1 MYKSILKKDLKRKKI
16 MNIILLMFIT
26 ISVVFVSSSTANI
39 FAVTNSLD
47 TYFDKAGVPDYLVIE
62 RDKGEGPHTD
72 YYIKDLECIESYSS
86 EDIIY
91 VSNIKF
97 NNKNVD
103 KNDVAIMSNID
114 SKIGRFY
121 NENDEEITS
130 VKGDEVYF
138 RKNTMEQ
145 MGAKVG
151 EKITLVVGEIQKE
164 FTIKGVLKD
173 AVFGGSLMGTP
184 RFIVSDEAF
193 KYFENSKSISKDSG
207 KIFFINTTDKDK
219 VTKSISEC
227 THLVFDADKS
237 MIKLSYLMEIILAA
251 ILTVVSL
258 CLIAIALVILKFTIS
273 FTLSEEYREI
283 GIMKAIGIHNT
294 KIRGLYMVKYLAIAI
309 IGMVV
314 GYLISIPF
322 AQMML
327 SQASVNIIISSS
339 GNFILSM
346 LASLL
351 LVGIV
356 MLFSFRCTKKVNKF
370 SPVDAIRNGSTGE
383 RYRKK
388 GFLKLYKTKS
398 RPILFMSINDIFS
411 DIKKFGIMFVTF
423 LIGILLI
430 TVVTNTTYT
439 LQNPKIVS
447 LFSQQECDAY
457 ISPSNGMMN
466 NDYCITGGKDKM
478 ARDMAY
484 IEQKL
489 ASRDMKVKVFV
500 ELAFKLNVVN
510 KNNDSYSVRCYQGVN
525 TDINDYEYLEG
536 SAPINKNE
544 ISITKITAD
553 KFGVRIGDTLTVE
566 MDNVKKDY
574 IITSYFQT
582 MNNIGEGI
590 RFNDRENIDYAY
602 LAGIF
607 DFEIKYLDDLS
618 NDEKANRN
626 GEINELLP
634 DYKVIEPQKQVA
646 NYLGGITDNLESIRN
661 FVVIIVVLINVL
673 VSILMAK
680 SFITKERGQIAMLKA
695 IGFKD
700 SSIIMWQVIRIG
712 IVDFL
717 AIVFGVLLT
726 NPVSQITTGLIFK
739 MMGAESIV
747 FVNDVINA
755 YIIFPLIVL
764 IVTIISVIFT
774 ALSIRNIKTSEIN
787 SIE

>member
-1 MYKSILKKDLKRKKI
+1 M
-16 MNIILLMFIT
+16 
-26 ISVVFVSSSTANI
+26 
-39 FAVTNSLD
+39 
-47 TYFDKAGVPDYLVIE
+47 
-62 RDKGEGPHTD
+62 
-72 YYIKDLECIESYSS
+72 
-86 EDIIY
+86 
-91 VSNIKF
+91 
-97 NNKNVD
+97 
-103 KNDVAIMSNID
+103 
-114 SKIGRFY
+114 
-121 NENDEEITS
+121 
-130 VKGDEVYF
+130 
-138 RKNTMEQ
+138 
-145 MGAKVG
+145 
-151 EKITLVVGEIQKE
+151 
-164 FTIKGVLKD
+164 
-173 AVFGGSLMGTP
+173 
-184 RFIVSDEAF
+184 
-193 KYFENSKSISKDSG
+193 
-207 KIFFINTTDKDK
+207 
-219 VTKSISEC
+219 
-227 THLVFDADKS
+227 
-237 MIKLSYLMEIILAA
+237 
-251 ILTVVSL
+251 
-258 CLIAIALVILKFTIS
+258 
-273 FTLSEEYREI
+273 
-283 GIMKAIGIHNT
+283 
-294 KIRGLYMVKYLAIAI
+294 
-309 IGMVV
+309 
-314 GYLISIPF
+314 
-322 AQMML
+322 
-327 SQASVNIIISSS
+327 
-339 GNFILSM
+339 
-346 LASLL
+346 
-351 LVGIV
+351 
-356 MLFSFRCTKKVNKF
+356 
-370 SPVDAIRNGSTGE
+370 
-383 RYRKK
+383 
-388 GFLKLYKTKS
+388 
-398 RPILFMSINDIFS
+398 
-411 DIKKFGIMFVTF
+411 
-423 LIGILLI
+423 
-430 TVVTNTTYT
+430 
-439 LQNPKIVS
+439 
-447 LFSQQECDAY
+447 
-457 ISPSNGMMN
+457 
-466 NDYCITGGKDKM
+466 
-478 ARDMAY
+478 
-484 IEQKL
+484 
-489 ASRDMKVKVFV
+489 
-500 ELAFKLNVVN
+500 N

-582 MNNIGEGI
+582 MNNMGEGI